1 MEIIYTFISLLFK
14 GSSRNSMEVC
24 IYDKSKLLVQR
35 YFEVRGMINRRWFR
49 KKQVYLF
56 LKKHCYYLQPS
67 LPLRLG
73 KNLEEAGQVDYQIFI
88 HFFLFNRNQI
98 SLSVSTVQLKHFSR
112 LACISGWLHDIFSWW
127 NNLKNLLDLTFLFT
141 LPFFLFLPTEVGSAA
156 KGNSQPESSPQG
168 GWGTKLQS

>member
-73 KNLEEAGQVDYQIFI
+73 KNLEETGQVDYQIFI
-88 HFFLFNRNQI
+88 HFFLLFNRNQI
-98 SLSVSTVQLKHFSR
+98 SLGVSTVQLKYFSR
-112 LACISGWLHDIFSWW
+112 LACSSGRLHDIFSWW
-127 NNLKNLLDLTFLFT
+127 NNLRNLLDSTFFT
-141 LPFFLFLPTEVGSAA
+141 LPFFLLLTTKSRWRSWGKWPTWE
-156 KGNSQPESSPQG
+156 QPTG
-168 GWGTKLQS
+168 RKRN